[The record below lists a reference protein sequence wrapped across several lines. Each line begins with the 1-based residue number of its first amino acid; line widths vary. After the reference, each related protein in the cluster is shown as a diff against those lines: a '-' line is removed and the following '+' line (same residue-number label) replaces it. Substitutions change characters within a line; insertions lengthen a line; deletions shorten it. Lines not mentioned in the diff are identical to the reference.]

1 MEKPEIFN
9 YSKEDKKLIADAIRN
24 LADDVD
30 YLDWYNMSIKNQD
43 AIEFLIK
50 SDIAMRDR
58 VNFFNHYADLISLY
72 ELEPSYKVIRHD
84 AEFEDYEGMVNPLRI
99 YYQNWKINYKTKAI
113 YLYPEIIPDLKKQIE
128 ILEGKFPS
136 TLLGYYFLQIPVDIH
151 GKITD
156 KKYFDF
162 YWKVSRY
169 IDMDAYSDCR
179 HIKGLR
185 QIFEPSSCIEYLYG
199 HIAGRYSGTECLTL
213 DAKKITELVYK
224 ILDLTDNNNYVRL
237 FDLQDKVFDF
247 AYFLSISD
255 DTVVNKIFNQMYHIK
270 DITGKNNFII
280 KYFINENE
288 DINADWGCFSRFIN
302 NLIKYHE
309 SLYINPERIEL
320 LLANKKIESISDAFI
335 ELYFVPHNISRK
347 LWNLIYSTDEFEML
361 FLIHLINGNKLET
374 FRGTKEYLFEISA
387 EIANRFEEI
396 LEKWE
401 YDSSIL
407 GYLFLAYCK
416 QLGINDNIAKTCLD
430 YLGLFDSY
438 KYKEDQLFYN
448 QLMLRLY
455 QDETLKENPNLG
467 HIITCLQGE
476 YEKDKTNFSF
486 DNYPTDQLIKI
497 SLNDLNTKK
506 EKPTVE
512 KVASMF
518 SFQSIEKK
526 DSLDKSD

>member
-1 MEKPEIFN
+1 
-9 YSKEDKKLIADAIRN
+9 
-24 LADDVD
+24 
-30 YLDWYNMSIKNQD
+30 
-43 AIEFLIK
+43 
-50 SDIAMRDR
+50 MRDR
-58 VNFFNHYADLISLY
+58 INFFNHYADLISLY
-72 ELEPSYKVIRHD
+72 EIDPSYKVIRHD

-128 ILEGKFPS
+128 ILEGKFTS

-224 ILDLTDNNNYVRL
+224 ILDLTDNNNYVRQ
-237 FDLQDKVFDF
+237 FVLQDKVFDF

-255 DTVVNKIFNQMYHIK
+255 DTVVNKIFNQMYSIK
-270 DITGKNNFII
+270 DITDKHNFVIVDFEE
-280 KYFINENE
+280 KYKAFPTDWNYFSRLFIN
-288 DINADWGCFSRFIN
+288 
-302 NLIKYHE
+302 LVKHHE
-309 SLYINPERIEL
+309 SLYINPERVKL
-320 LLANKKIESISDAFI
+320 VLSSKKIENISDALI
-335 ELYFVPHNISRK
+335 ELYFVQHNIPSK
-347 LWNLIYSTDEFEML
+347 LWDLIYSTDEFKIL
-361 FLIHLINGNKLET
+361 FLIHFINGNRMDTFKGSKLYPFQISSET
-374 FRGTKEYLFEISA
+374 ASIFE
-387 EIANRFEEI
+387 RMVEEWKSD
-396 LEKWE
+396 L
-401 YDSSIL
+401 DFL
-407 GYLFLAYCK
+407 DYLFLAYCK
-416 QLGINDNIAKTCLD
+416 QLGINDNIAKT
-430 YLGLFDSY
+430 YSYNLGLMCSS
-438 KYKEDQLFYN
+438 KYKEEQLFYN
-448 QLMLRLY
+448 QLMLRVY
-455 QDETLKENPNLG
+455 QDEILKAHPNLED
-467 HIITCLQGE
+467 IFTYLQGE

-497 SLNDLNTKK
+497 SLEKLNTKK
-506 EKPTVE
+506 EKSAVE

-518 SFQSIEKK
+518 GLQSIEEK
-526 DSLDKSD
+526 DSLGKSD